1 MISHMVGINCLEKAD
16 FLALFRFIGVNCL
29 SYFGIFNF
37 VCLILTRI
45 RIFFQFWFCLSH
57 MLIDAEWG

>member
-37 VCLILTRI
+37 VCLNFDNNAINFSILVL
-45 RIFFQFWFCLSH
+45 FVSH
-57 MLIDAEWG
+57 VD